1 MVTSSMA
8 FDALFI
14 VSWVGGLRNPF
25 VFVQAV
31 QTPCPTL
38 RVRVVGGMDTLP
50 EEYLAEGL
58 TKEGGGRR
66 DGRPVLR
73 TSNKK

>member
-1 MVTSSMA
+1 M
-8 FDALFI
+8 
-14 VSWVGGLRNPF
+14 
-25 VFVQAV
+25 

-58 TKEGGGRR
+58 TKEEVVGGMGA
-66 DGRPVLR
+66 LF
-73 TSNKK
+73 